1 MPKPKPARPALAVF
15 VGDLHCGGDT
25 GLALPGFK
33 IPSKQSRPYSA
44 SSDQQWLYDS
54 WIDFNNRIKQ
64 LAKGHRLFVGLGGD
78 MIDGVA
84 HHGTTQTSGTYSD
97 QVLMAAELVRPLV
110 GMADEALGITGTA
123 AHVGDCGESDSS
135 LYEMLHMDSAAFY
148 NVIIGGKRLWWS
160 HHGVPVGQ
168 REWTLENGAVTLAR
182 DVAMWASSNGLPA
195 PDAIIG
201 HDRHRTFEPVTVRG
215 ITVGLTPC
223 WQLPTY
229 YGYKWPFKS
238 VTIGALIWYPDLGK
252 METITY
258 AKKQQERT
266 AFSASRND
274 SRTGMVGATGRDR
287 RHAATAAP

>member
-1 MPKPKPARPALAVF
+1 
-15 VGDLHCGGDT
+15 
-25 GLALPGFK
+25 
-33 IPSKQSRPYSA
+33 
-44 SSDQQWLYDS
+44 
-54 WIDFNNRIKQ
+54 
-64 LAKGHRLFVGLGGD
+64 
-78 MIDGVA
+78 MIDGVQ

-135 LYEMLHMDSAAFY
+135 LYESLHMDYAAHF
-148 NVIIGGKRLWWS
+148 NVRIAGKLLSWS

-238 VTIGALIWYPDLGK
+238 VTIGALLWWVDQNR
-252 METITY
+252 MEIITY
-258 AKKQQERT
+258 AKRQTERI
-266 AFSASRND
+266 AFSASRDN
-274 SRTGMVGATGRDR
+274 SRTDMVGATRRDR
-287 RHAATAAP
+287 RHTATTTP

>member
-15 VGDLHCGGDT
+15 VGDTHCGGDT

-33 IPSKQSRPYSA
+33 IPSKQSRPYSV
-44 SSDQQWLYDS
+44 STDQQWLYDS
-54 WIDFNNRIKQ
+54 WLDFNNRIKQ

-78 MIDGVA
+78 MIDGVQ

-123 AHVGDCGESDSS
+123 AHVGDCGESDAA
-135 LYEMLHMDSAAFY
+135 LYESLHMDYAPFFSV
-148 NVIIGGKRLWWS
+148 NLSGRRLWWS
-160 HHGVPVGQ
+160 HHGVPVGA
-168 REWTLENGAVTLAR
+168 REWTKENGAVTLAR
-182 DVAMWASSNGLPA
+182 DVADYCRNEGMAR

-229 YGYKWPFKS
+229 YGYHWPFKS
-238 VTIGALIWYPDLGK
+238 VTIGALLWWVDACK
-252 METITY
+252 MELITY
-258 AKKQQERT
+258 AKQQTERI
-266 AFSASRND
+266 AFSASRGN
-274 SRTGMVGATGRDR
+274 RTAAMVGATQRS
-287 RHAATAAP
+287 

>member
-1 MPKPKPARPALAVF
+1 MPSPKPVKPALAVF
-15 VGDLHCGGDT
+15 VGDTHCGGDT

-33 IPSKQSRPYSA
+33 IPSKQARPYSV

-54 WIDFNNRIKQ
+54 WLDFNNRIKQ
-64 LAKGHRLFVGLGGD
+64 LTKGHRLFVGLGGD
-78 MIDGVA
+78 MIDGVQ

-123 AHVGDCGESDSS
+123 AHVGDVGENDAA
-135 LYEMLHMDSAAFY
+135 LYESLHMDYAPFFSF
-148 NVIIGGKRLWWS
+148 NIGGRRLWWS
-160 HHGVPVGQ
+160 HHGVPVGA

-182 DVAMWASSNGLPA
+182 DVSDYCRNNGTA
-195 PDAIIG
+195 RPDAIIG
-201 HDRHRTFEPVTVRG
+201 HDRHQTFEPVTVRG

-238 VTIGALIWYPDLGK
+238 VTIGALLWYPDLGK

-258 AKKQQERT
+258 AKTQPERV
-266 AFSASRND
+266 AFSASRDN
-274 SRTGMVGATGRDR
+274 SRPDMVGATGRDR
-287 RHAATAAP
+287 RHTATA